1 MSSPQENVSDLVPES
16 PADEPRDVPVGPGLA
31 GLLARRL
38 IASNAKDDAESI
50 VKMHDDE
57 LKAIDDQIRVHL
69 EADGSWAVGCGA
81 KIPGLSVRVGETA
94 TAVYDK
100 EKWDDIAR
108 WAFESGNHGI
118 INRAIGAAKLEKLV
132 ESGVALPD
140 GLQLLYF
147 KKLNFRRS

>member
-1 MSSPQENVSDLVPES
+1 MSNHDDLVPDTNEN
-16 PADEPRDVPVGPGLA
+16 ADREVPVTDGLA
-31 GLLARRL
+31 GLLAQRL

-50 VKMHDDE
+50 VKMHEDKLKEIDE
-57 LKAIDDQIRVHL
+57 KIRVHL
-69 EADGSWAVGCGA
+69 ESDGSWQVGCGA

-100 EKWDDIAR
+100 DKWDDIAI
-108 WAFESGNHGI
+108 WAFKSGHHNI

-132 ESGVALPD
+132 EQGVALPD
-140 GLQLLYF
+140 GLQLMYF